1 MLLLRSHCGSA
12 CLALS
17 MTLVLT
23 GCGPSWIKPG
33 ATPATLQSDSA
44 QCELAAYERFPV
56 VTTTTPV
63 TRWETVCM
71 NGPSLG
77 YGYCNGDDYNTMT
90 IARTAYVSTD
100 QNARPRSLLI
110 DQCMQARGWKHP

>member
-77 YGYCNGDDYNTMT
+77 YDYCNGDDYNTMT